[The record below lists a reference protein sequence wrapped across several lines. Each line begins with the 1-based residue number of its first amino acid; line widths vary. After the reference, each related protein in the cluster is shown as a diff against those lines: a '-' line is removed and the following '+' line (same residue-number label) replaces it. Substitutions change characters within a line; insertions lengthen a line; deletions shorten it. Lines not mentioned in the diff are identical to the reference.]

1 MRPVNLS
8 RFDSEGAWT
17 NWGAVPCALWG
28 NRPRNREKQSC
39 TFLLLHFASIS
50 CSGTS
55 LSPGSSDDTP
65 LDVKSFV
72 IAMAPKF
79 KDGDVVFAFS
89 GKWVSWVH
97 TVAAYG
103 QYRMIEQRVSLLT
116 DPQLL
121 SSAH

>member
-1 MRPVNLS
+1 
-8 RFDSEGAWT
+8 
-17 NWGAVPCALWG
+17 
-28 NRPRNREKQSC
+28 
-39 TFLLLHFASIS
+39 
-50 CSGTS
+50 
-55 LSPGSSDDTP
+55 

-97 TVAAYG
+97 TAVAYG
-103 QYRMIEQRVSLLT
+103 QSRMIEQLDSLLT

-121 SSAH
+121 SLAH

>member
-1 MRPVNLS
+1 
-8 RFDSEGAWT
+8 
-17 NWGAVPCALWG
+17 
-28 NRPRNREKQSC
+28 
-39 TFLLLHFASIS
+39 
-50 CSGTS
+50 
-55 LSPGSSDDTP
+55 

-97 TVAAYG
+97 TAVAYG
-103 QYRMIEQRVSLLT
+103 QSRMTAQPNSLLK

-121 SSAH
+121 SLAH